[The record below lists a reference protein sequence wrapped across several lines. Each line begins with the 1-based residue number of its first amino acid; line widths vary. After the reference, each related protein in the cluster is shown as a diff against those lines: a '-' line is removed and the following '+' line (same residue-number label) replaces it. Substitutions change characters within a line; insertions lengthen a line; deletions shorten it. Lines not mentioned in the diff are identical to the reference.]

1 MKPYSKVGSS
11 RGQTSVEYL
20 VLLAIVIVLAAVGVG
35 VLSGY
40 IKLGSASTYT
50 QKGAVYW
57 KSADI
62 GIADYQVYQ
71 TSSSRNSTIVF
82 QNNREYIIN
91 LDWLSTDGGAT
102 PYGIGK
108 TMLPGATIHWEGQL
122 PFNCTRG
129 STYSYAITVQYD
141 NIEHGLLDKR
151 FTGLEK
157 LTGACSN

>member
-1 MKPYSKVGSS
+1 MKPHPLAGVA

-40 IKLGSASTYT
+40 IKLGTASTYT
-50 QKGAVYW
+50 KKGAVYW

-62 GIADYQVYQ
+62 GIPDYQVYQ
-71 TSSSRNSTIVF
+71 TSSIRNSTIVL

-91 LDWLSTDGGAT
+91 LDWVSTDGGAT
-102 PYGIGK
+102 QYAIGK
-108 TMLPGATIHWEGQL
+108 TLLPGATMRLEGQL
-122 PFNCTRG
+122 PFNCSSG
-129 STYSYAITVQYD
+129 GTYSYNITLQYD

-157 LTGACSN
+157 LAGACSN